1 MAGSSRFVTRLFAVI
16 AIVVGVVTITWLAIA
31 EVATREPFARSI
43 GVALVVAAAGSIVA
57 AGLVTWI
64 LARRLARP
72 IEALADAADA
82 VAAGNYPVPVPST
95 HASLELRRLSEA
107 FTRMSTRLSDT
118 EASRIRLLS
127 DLAHE
132 IRTPLAT
139 LEAYIDGLEDGVV
152 QPDDAS
158 WSTMRDQVSR
168 LRRLTADLRE
178 AAAAEEHALN
188 LQLAS
193 ADLADV
199 VTAAAEAVVPR
210 YRAKGVEVT
219 TSGTG
224 RPILARVDADRI
236 KQVLAN
242 LLDNALR
249 HTHVGGHVALG
260 IRTDGR
266 TAVITVVDDG
276 DGIPSDQLE
285 SVFARFHRVDSSRRS
300 GDGSGSGLGLTI
312 ARAIVTDHGGTITA
326 SSDGPLTGSTFTIR
340 LPLAASRPAAAS
352 KLHHR
357 RSTTGPLPTGDAGP
371 RS

>member
-1 MAGSSRFVTRLFAVI
+1 MRHSSRFVTRLLLVL
-16 AIVVGVVTITWLAIA
+16 AIVVGVVTVTWLAIA
-31 EVATREPFARSI
+31 EVATRAPFAGSVA
-43 GVALVVAAAGSIVA
+43 VALVVAAAASLVA
-57 AGLVTWI
+57 AGFVSWL

-82 VAAGNYPVPVPST
+82 IAAGDYSVPVPQATS
-95 HASLELRRLSEA
+95 SVEVQRLSAA
-107 FTRMSTRLSDT
+107 FARMSSRLSDT

-152 QPDDAS
+152 APDPAS

-178 AAAAEEHALN
+178 TAAAEEHALN
-188 LQLAS
+188 LTMAS
-193 ADLADV
+193 TDLAEV

-210 YRAKGVEVT
+210 ARAKGVEVT
-219 TSGTG
+219 TSGLDQPVLV
-224 RPILARVDADRI
+224 RADADRI

-249 HTHVGGHVALG
+249 HARVGGHVLVALG
-260 IRTDGR
+260 VESRV
-266 TAVITVVDDG
+266 AVIRVNDDG
-276 DGIPSDQLE
+276 DGIPADQLE

-312 ARAIVTDHGGTITA
+312 ARAIVSDHGGTITA
-326 SSDGPLTGSTFTIR
+326 ASPGPGAGATFTIR
-340 LPLAASRPAAAS
+340 LPHAAEWTVGARHAGASPA
-352 KLHHR
+352 R
-357 RSTTGPLPTGDAGP
+357 
-371 RS
+371 